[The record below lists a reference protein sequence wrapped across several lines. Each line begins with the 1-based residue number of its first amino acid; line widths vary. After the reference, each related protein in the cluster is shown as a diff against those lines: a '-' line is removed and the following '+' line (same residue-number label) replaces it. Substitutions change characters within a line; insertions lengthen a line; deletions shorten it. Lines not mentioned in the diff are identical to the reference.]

1 MFLIREFKCNIFAQ
15 YYACQIGSLH
25 SPKMHNYISKPARTR
40 GDPHLVTLDGYK
52 YTFNG
57 RGEFTLIETSNNSF
71 TLQGRMVDTAN
82 QDGATARATVFSAIV
97 AREGDSDV
105 VQFEVLSPE
114 KSIVAFVNGQEV
126 DFTIVEQDFMNVTV
140 TDLGNQTLSATFSS
154 GAYLE
159 VQQVNVILSSV
170 VVRRLQGSR
179 NTRTTWHL

>member
-1 MFLIREFKCNIFAQ
+1 M
-15 YYACQIGSLH
+15 S
-25 SPKMHNYISKPARTR
+25 
-40 GDPHLVTLDGYK
+40 LDGYK

-57 RGEFTLIETSNNSF
+57 RGEFTLIEISNNSF
-71 TLQGRMVDTAN
+71 TLQGRMVNVAN

-126 DFTIVEQDFMNVTV
+126 DFTVVEQEFANVTV

-159 VQQVNVILSSV
+159 VQQENGILSSV
-170 VVRRLQGSR
+170 VVSLPETYKDLKTQGLLGTYNTSDDLQPRSGRQPLPS
-179 NTRTTWHL
+179 NSTLLDIHYLFGLTCKC